1 MNDNASLPGGVFLCV
16 MYDLVEEC
24 GLVVIH
30 PLEDGSHER
39 LANET
44 TAVSDTVLLAE
55 TL

>member
-1 MNDNASLPGGVFLCV
+1 MTTPPFQEAFFLCI

-39 LANET
+39 FTNET
-44 TAVSDTVLLAE
+44 ATVRHTVFLAKAV
-55 TL
+55 

>member
-1 MNDNASLPGGVFLCV
+1 MTTPPFQEAFFLCI
-16 MYDLVEEC
+16 MYDLGEEC

-39 LANET
+39 FANET

>member
-1 MNDNASLPGGVFLCV
+1 MNDNASWKGGIFLCV

-24 GLVVIH
+24 RLVVIH